1 MVVALEVNVFC
12 RVDCLSDVDFV
23 VCRVVVDDGLVV
35 VLGGVA
41 AVVKRDKMFFF
52 FFFFVFF
59 LFLFFCCF
67 FFYSAI
73 YCISI
78 ITLSSLNSFVVDTLF
93 TISRQ

>member
-41 AVVKRDKMFFF
+41 AVVKRDKMFCFF
-52 FFFFVFF
+52 CFFVFVF
-59 LFLFFCCF
+59 LLF